1 MATVEQLYKDFGVLA
16 DAKDKATEHE
26 KEYQSILSAVKG
38 GTNEKRLAAQ
48 FIPRFFKYFPGL
60 AEHAIDSQLDLCED
74 EDVSIRRQAIKEL
87 PNLCKGSSE
96 NIPRIADVLA
106 QLLQTDDATELSIVT
121 TSLLT
126 LFKLDAKGT
135 LGGLFSQILSG
146 DETVREKAI
155 KFMTNKMR
163 TLPAETFTKEVE
175 DYLVQKSK
183 EVLSDVTG
191 EEFVSFMKILSV
203 ISSMQTVTGRQQLV
217 DIVAEQADLDADF
230 QPSDADSVD
239 RLMQCMKQA
248 LPFFS
253 KNVMS
258 TKFVSYMCTQ
268 VIPVLSSLVNPSED
282 GSDIQLEVLRLFAE
296 LCHHTG
302 EMEDKSSVEKVFDK
316 LLEYMPLP
324 PEGEDGEN
332 DQPTDEPKLQFSY
345 VECLMSS
352 FHQLGKKS
360 PEFLT
365 ADDNADRLKDFRIR
379 LQYFARGCQMYMKQ
393 LRLAV
398 QGKKGEELKSEENKI
413 KVVALKITS
422 NINTLIKDL
431 FHNPPSYK
439 SMITLSWKPIQ
450 KQPTE
455 STAQKRPGITPI
467 TFDESS
473 APKKSTPGKQRGP
486 RQMYQPPSGKFSTK
500 AGSAPS
506 FGDPDYGSGFGGGN
520 RRGAWRSGGGGWRG
534 GNRGRSGW
542 RGSRGRY

>member
-16 DAKDKATEHE
+16 DAKDKAGEHE
-26 KEYQSILSAVKG
+26 KEYLSILSAVKG

-48 FIPRFFKYFPGL
+48 FIPRFFKYFSSIS
-60 AEHAIDSQLDLCED
+60 EQAIDGQLDLCED

-87 PNLCKGSSE
+87 PNLCKGSLE
-96 NIPRIADVLA
+96 NIPRIADVLT
-106 QLLQTDDATELSIVT
+106 QLLQTEDSAELSIVT

-155 KFMTNKMR
+155 KFMSTKMK
-163 TLPAETFTKEVE
+163 TLPSETFNKDVE
-175 DYLVQKSK
+175 DYLLQKAK
-183 EVLSDVTG
+183 EVLNDVTG
-191 EEFVSFMKILSV
+191 DEFVSFMKILSGLT
-203 ISSMQTVTGRQQLV
+203 SMQTVTGRQQLV
-217 DIVAEQADLDADF
+217 DIVVEQADLESEF
-230 QPSDADSVD
+230 QPADADSVD
-239 RLMQCMKQA
+239 RLMQCIRQA

-253 KNVMS
+253 KNVAS
-258 TKFVSYMCTQ
+258 TKFVSYMSSQ
-268 VIPVLSSLVNPSED
+268 VVPSLSSLVNPLED
-282 GSDIQLEVLRLFAE
+282 DSDVQLEMLRLFAE
-296 LCHHTG
+296 LSNFTG
-302 EMEDKSSVEKVFDK
+302 ELQDSSCIEKVFDK

-332 DQPTDEPKLQFSY
+332 DQPSDEPKLQFSY
-345 VECLMSS
+345 VECLMFS
-352 FHQLGKKS
+352 FHQIGKKQS
-360 PEFLT
+360 DFLT
-365 ADDNADRLKDFRIR
+365 AEENAERLKDFRTR

-439 SMITLSWKPIQ
+439 SVITLSWKPVQ
-450 KQPTE
+450 KQTPE
-455 STAQKRPGITPI
+455 PTAQKRPGITPI
-467 TFDESS
+467 TFED
-473 APKKSTPGKQRGP
+473 STPSKKPTPSKQRGA
-486 RQMYQPPSGKFSTK
+486 RQMYQPPSGKFSAK
-500 AGSAPS
+500 AGAAPT
-506 FGDPDYGSGFGGGN
+506 FGDPDYGSGFSGGN
-520 RRGAWRSGGGGWRG
+520 RRGAWRGG
-534 GNRGRSGW
+534 GNRNRNRGRGGW